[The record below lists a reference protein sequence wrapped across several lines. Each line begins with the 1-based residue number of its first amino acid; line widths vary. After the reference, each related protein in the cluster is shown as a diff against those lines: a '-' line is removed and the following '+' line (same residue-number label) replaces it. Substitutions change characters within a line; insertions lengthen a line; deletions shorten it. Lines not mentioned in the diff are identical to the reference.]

1 MRGEEDGTNDR
12 RGGGR
17 TAGTK
22 QRATTER
29 GGAEDETK
37 NWEGGEDKPERT
49 TRGGEWDERPRG
61 RKRTGHTN
69 NRGGGESRTGW
80 NERLAEGEAG
90 RDERPRGR
98 GGRNER

>member
-1 MRGEEDGTNDR
+1 VRGEEDGTNDR
-12 RGGGR
+12 RGGASEAAR
-17 TAGTK
+17 TARTS
-22 QRATTER
+22 RPR
-29 GGAEDETK
+29 GEKDETK

-69 NRGGGESRTGW
+69 NRGERAGRAGTNDWRRES
-80 NERLAEGEAG
+80 EAG